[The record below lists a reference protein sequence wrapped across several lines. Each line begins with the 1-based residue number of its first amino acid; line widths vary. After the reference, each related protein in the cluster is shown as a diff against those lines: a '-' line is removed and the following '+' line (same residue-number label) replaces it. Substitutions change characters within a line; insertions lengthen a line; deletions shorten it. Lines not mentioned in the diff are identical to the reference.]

1 MKLFKTK
8 GTKQSKEAAEIPPV
22 EQDKVSV
29 KEEPTTMAAVAP
41 ADTNKLTTIDGNL
54 NSNNNNV
61 QKVDSTEDNDDH
73 IMSDGE
79 DHIMSDDEEHD
90 PEEEDEEQEEEVE
103 VKEWDEGGKSHC
115 GYGEGVHET
124 LMSIGQSIHKV
135 VGDPNE
141 KVQSAMDTVG
151 NWFQEASYAARDLR
165 RGKMDVKGELKSVV
179 TGDGDDAENN
189 DEEGGGEG
197 GEGGDD
203 DNDEKTDGEEELKL
217 DTVTEEKEDDTS
229 SKKEENAASS

>member
-8 GTKQSKEAAEIPPV
+8 GSSKQSKEAAEIPPV
-22 EQDKVSV
+22 EQDKVTV
-29 KEEPTTMAAVAP
+29 KEPITMAAVAP

-61 QKVDSTEDNDDH
+61 QKVDSAEDNDDH

-135 VGDPNE
+135 VGEPNE
-141 KVQSAMDTVG
+141 KVQNAMDTVG

-179 TGDGDDAENN
+179 TGDGEENN
-189 DEEGGGEG
+189 DEEGG
-197 GEGGDD
+197 EGGDGEG
-203 DNDEKTDGEEELKL
+203 DNDNGEKSDGEEELQL
-217 DTVTEEKEDDTS
+217 DTVTEETEDDTS

>member
-8 GTKQSKEAAEIPPV
+8 GSSKQSKEAAEIPPF

-29 KEEPTTMAAVAP
+29 KEESSTMAAVAP

-61 QKVDSTEDNDDH
+61 QKVDSAEDNEDH

-135 VGDPNE
+135 VGEPNE
-141 KVQSAMDTVG
+141 KVQSVMDTVG

-179 TGDGDDAENN
+179 TGDGEENN

-197 GEGGDD
+197 GEDGDD
-203 DNDEKTDGEEELKL
+203 NGEKSDGEEELKL
-217 DTVTEEKEDDTS
+217 DTVTEEKDDDTS

>member
-8 GTKQSKEAAEIPPV
+8 GSSKQSKEAAEIPPV
-22 EQDKVSV
+22 EQDKVTV
-29 KEEPTTMAAVAP
+29 KEEPSTMAAVAP

-54 NSNNNNV
+54 NNNNV
-61 QKVDSTEDNDDH
+61 QKVDSAEDNDDH
-73 IMSDGE
+73 MMSDGE

-90 PEEEDEEQEEEVE
+90 PEEDEEQEEEVE

-135 VGDPNE
+135 VGEPND
-141 KVQSAMDTVG
+141 KVQNAMDTVG

-179 TGDGDDAENN
+179 TGDGENN
-189 DEEGGGEG
+189 DEEGAGEG
-197 GEGGDD
+197 GEDGED
-203 DNDEKTDGEEELKL
+203 DNDGEKSDGEEELKL
-217 DTVTEEKEDDTS
+217 DTVTEEKDLDTS
-229 SKKEENAASS
+229 SKSKQENDASS

>member
-8 GTKQSKEAAEIPPV
+8 GSSKQSKEAVTEVPPV
-22 EQDKVSV
+22 EQDKVTV
-29 KEEPTTMAAVAP
+29 KEPITMAAVAP
-41 ADTNKLTTIDGNL
+41 ADTHKLTTIDGNL

-61 QKVDSTEDNDDH
+61 QKVDSAEDNEDH

-135 VGDPNE
+135 VGEPNE
-141 KVQSAMDTVG
+141 KVQTAMDTVG

-203 DNDEKTDGEEELKL
+203 NGEKSDGEEELKL
-217 DTVTEEKEDDTS
+217 DTVTEENDDTS

>member
-8 GTKQSKEAAEIPPV
+8 GSSKQSKEAAEIPPV
-22 EQDKVSV
+22 EQDKVTV
-29 KEEPTTMAAVAP
+29 KEEPSTMAAVAP

-54 NSNNNNV
+54 NNNNV
-61 QKVDSTEDNDDH
+61 QKVDSAEDNDDH
-73 IMSDGE
+73 MMSDGE

-90 PEEEDEEQEEEVE
+90 PEEDEEQEEEVE

-135 VGDPNE
+135 VGEPND
-141 KVQSAMDTVG
+141 KVQNAMDTVG

-179 TGDGDDAENN
+179 TGDGENN
-189 DEEGGGEG
+189 DEEGAGEG
-197 GEGGDD
+197 GEDGED
-203 DNDEKTDGEEELKL
+203 DNGGEKSDGEEELKL
-217 DTVTEEKEDDTS
+217 DTVTEEKGLDTS
-229 SKKEENAASS
+229 SKSKQENDASS